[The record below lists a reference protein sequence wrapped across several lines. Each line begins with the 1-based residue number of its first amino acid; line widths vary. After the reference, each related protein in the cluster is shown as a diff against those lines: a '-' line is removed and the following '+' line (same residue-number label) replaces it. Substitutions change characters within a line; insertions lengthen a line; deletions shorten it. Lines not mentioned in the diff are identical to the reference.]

1 MKFESINSSKFNNF
15 QENQILNTLNVVG
28 GRHTP
33 TKKGDGSFDCW
44 DDSTGSDIHCTDG
57 SSYDVCGVAAT
68 DGNSVVGI

>member
-1 MKFESINSSKFNNF
+1 MKFESIKSSKFDMF
-15 QENQILNTLNVVG
+15 QEHSIVTLLNITG
-28 GRHTP
+28 GRHVP

-44 DDSTGSDIHCTDG
+44 DDSCGNDIHCTDG